1 MLFPRVSV
9 ASWLAGESA
18 FSFSNRIVFVGS
30 SAAGL
35 GDLVGTPM
43 GPDVPGVEVHATA
56 LDNLLAGDPL
66 RKPRWTLA
74 AKVLTTFVVG
84 LLLVFILA
92 RGRALGGLVWAVCAM
107 MAGAVTAW
115 LLLER
120 GGWLVSPAEYMLTA
134 ALIYVAMTTVKY
146 GIEESEKRRI
156 RNVFGPMVSPEVL
169 RYLEHNPDTA
179 ALNGRR
185 VEATVFFSDI
195 TCFTALAERLPL
207 ERLTSWMN
215 RYFTVMAEIIMEEG
229 GYVEKFNGDAIM
241 AVWGVPFP
249 LEDHALQACRAALK
263 QQQRLKPLQ
272 EEIRARL
279 GVEFRVRMG
288 VNTGVMT
295 VGNMGSERRYQYTVM
310 GDAVNVA
317 ARLQEANKEH
327 GTTIL
332 IGEETWRRVRDHVI
346 CRPLGKLNL
355 RGREQPLEVFE
366 LLHV

>member
-1 MLFPRVSV
+1 M
-9 ASWLAGESA
+9 
-18 FSFSNRIVFVGS
+18 
-30 SAAGL
+30 
-35 GDLVGTPM
+35 D
-43 GPDVPGVEVHATA
+43 
-56 LDNLLAGDPL
+56 
-66 RKPRWTLA
+66 
-74 AKVLTTFVVG
+74 
-84 LLLVFILA
+84 
-92 RGRALGGLVWAVCAM
+92 
-107 MAGAVTAW
+107 
-115 LLLER
+115 
-120 GGWLVSPAEYMLTA
+120 
-134 ALIYVAMTTVKY
+134 
-146 GIEESEKRRI
+146 
-156 RNVFGPMVSPEVL
+156 
-169 RYLEHNPDTA
+169 
-179 ALNGRR
+179 
-185 VEATVFFSDI
+185 
-195 TCFTALAERLPL
+195 
-207 ERLTSWMN
+207 
-215 RYFTVMAEIIMEEG
+215 
-229 GYVEKFNGDAIM
+229 KFNGDAIM

-249 LEDHALQACRAALK
+249 LEDHALRACRAALK

-355 RGREQPLEVFE
+355 RGREQPLEVYE